1 VAHGHDYL
9 CNPDLAEFDPRT
21 LVPTGWDFRTHEP
34 TAPTRE
40 RWLSHFRIGA
50 EERAGIAVLAPAVRS
65 AAGLTPEA
73 LGQWVALPA
82 YESQPVL
89 RLGLGLVST
98 TDPERVVYGDFRI
111 LLEYESGQV
120 RELFWGRLDNTLWR
134 DLRLPLGRHAGQTF
148 RVIVENISEALLLV
162 DYARIGTPAPS
173 PSRWSLGALSI
184 ELVRSDPF
192 LIEADAILNE
202 IGPDGVTAN
211 RLLALEG
218 ERWQPELRRKAP
230 YPFGELLPTRD
241 PRYLKA
247 RQAFHVVT
255 LTEHASMRRAI
266 LHRAMDDCLRTV
278 RREGIASM
286 IVPPLLLGSQDLQEI
301 ALFARDWLGDVIEW
315 YRTYRP
321 RAFTHLWI
329 PTLVH
334 PIEVHDLYCRI
345 FGELLDGASN
355 HVPLGPEELIRL
367 AGMAN
372 LVKAALQSPELGED
386 MLSHIE
392 QLLEALVAADQD
404 NRATLTRVLTE
415 AGLSE
420 RQLLDLLSA
429 SYRRLGRLDD
439 TALAAYER
447 LYQLDPAH
455 PENARAMASAYR
467 CRFLVDG
474 ERTRAVYEQVF
485 RADAADDENSRFL
498 AAQLLLAGNRETTAM
513 KSLVFER
520 VGLGPSG
527 PQAVSATPA
536 LPARPL
542 PPAEPFLH
550 PADRHDGSP
559 VSGQP
564 RSEIFEPLATL
575 QGDSAQPV
583 TVASQQPLPRLLD
596 VLAVEAHG
604 QEVTTSEVFEESPPE
619 LAALPAAGQDE
630 PANCTEAADAEPS
643 VEAEPQQAGEPE
655 LTTDTDVLLA
665 RLAAEI
671 QNRGKPQG

>member
-1 VAHGHDYL
+1 MPHGHDYL

-21 LVPTGWDFRTHEP
+21 LVPTGWTFRTHEP
-34 TAPTRE
+34 AAPPRE
-40 RWLSHFRIGA
+40 RWLSHFRIGS
-50 EERAGIAVLAPAVRS
+50 EERAGVAVLAPALRS

-82 YESQPVL
+82 YEAHPVL
-89 RLGLGLVST
+89 NLGLGLVSAS
-98 TDPERVVYGDFRI
+98 DPDRLLYGDFRV

-134 DLRLPLGRHAGQTF
+134 DLTLPLERHAGQTF
-148 RVIVENISEALLLV
+148 RVVVENISEALLLV

-173 PSRWSLGALSI
+173 PSRWRLGALSI
-184 ELVRSDPF
+184 ELVQADPF

-202 IGPDGVTAN
+202 IGPDGVSGN

-218 ERWQPELRRKAP
+218 DRWQPELRRRAP
-230 YPFGELLPTRD
+230 CPFGELLTTRE

-247 RQAFHVVT
+247 KQAFHVVT

-278 RREGIASM
+278 RREGICSM
-286 IVPPLLLGSQDLQEI
+286 IVPPLLLGSQDLDEV

-329 PTLVH
+329 PTLIH
-334 PIEVHDLYCRI
+334 PIEVHDVYCRI
-345 FGELLDGASN
+345 FAELLGGASR
-355 HVPLGPEELIRL
+355 HVPLGPDELIRL

-372 LVKAALQSPELGED
+372 LVKAALQSSELGDD
-386 MLSHIE
+386 MLAHIE
-392 QLLEALVAADQD
+392 LLLEALAEAGPD
-404 NRATLTRVLTE
+404 NRATLVRVLTE

-420 RQLLDLLSA
+420 RQLLDLLTA

-447 LYQLDPAH
+447 LYELDPAH

-485 RADAADDENSRFL
+485 RADAGDEENSRFL
-498 AAQLLLAGNRETTAM
+498 AAQLLLTGSRETTAM
-513 KSLVFER
+513 KALVFDR
-520 VGLGPSG
+520 VGLGPNASK
-527 PQAVSATPA
+527 AASPA
-536 LPARPL
+536 PPLPTRPL
-542 PPAEPFLH
+542 PPAEPFVH
-550 PADRHDGSP
+550 PADRLDGKP
-559 VSGQP
+559 VAGEP
-564 RSEIFEPLATL
+564 RSEIFEALAAAKNDSPTPPADSPAAPL
-575 QGDSAQPV
+575 S
-583 TVASQQPLPRLLD
+583 RLMD
-596 VLAVEAHG
+596 VLAVEAAAG
-604 QEVTTSEVFEESPPE
+604 PEVVTSELFEQ
-619 LAALPAAGQDE
+619 APAAQVE
-630 PANCTEAADAEPS
+630 PSPDTAQPEQPGPAPVEAATAEAP
-643 VEAEPQQAGEPE
+643 PE

-671 QNRGKPQG
+671 QSSRRN